1 MQVQTGCG
9 PGLSQEVSWLRRC
22 TDVVRACLQ
31 VVHGVTHELETV
43 TDMSGPL
50 VSGIP
55 CHRQRHLRV
64 ACHDGGLPT
73 CLALGHF
80 HVWLVVPHCKR
91 PDPVGTAWGCDGA
104 SC

>member
-43 TDMSGPL
+43 TDMPGPL
-50 VSGIP
+50 VSGIS

-64 ACHDGGLPT
+64 A
-73 CLALGHF
+73 
-80 HVWLVVPHCKR
+80 
-91 PDPVGTAWGCDGA
+91 A
-104 SC
+104 SGMPFR